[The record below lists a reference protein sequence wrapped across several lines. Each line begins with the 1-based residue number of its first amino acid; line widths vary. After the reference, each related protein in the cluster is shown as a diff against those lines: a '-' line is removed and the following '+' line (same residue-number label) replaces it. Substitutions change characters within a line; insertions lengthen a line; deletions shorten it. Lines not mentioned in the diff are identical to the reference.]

1 MNFFLENNGLDYLEL
16 ISQGEHEIIRVFDR
30 ASQEKRVLK
39 KIHKQPATPTQ
50 IKRLKNEFKI
60 CSRHSFK
67 HVLPSLKLLEQGTE
81 WGLLFENLEAIPLS
95 KKLNTRI
102 EIILDWAIQITHAL
116 GEIHDLG
123 IIHKDI
129 KPSNISLSNEGKI
142 FITDF
147 GYASEYLTEFKAI
160 DLPQNIEGTLRY
172 ISPEQTGRMNR
183 SIDYRSDYY
192 SFGITLY
199 ELLTSQTPFQ
209 SEDPMELVYQQMTA
223 KPKPPQ
229 EIISHI
235 PDSLAE
241 IILKLLAK
249 TPESRYQNAQTLL
262 SDLRSVKDSVIDTKR
277 LSPTS
282 LTNRFLDRSNRLVI
296 SQKLYGRD
304 RESKLLIRDF
314 ENAAEKGVQFT
325 WIKGR
330 SGVGKTSLVSEVYKP
345 LTRANGYFLN
355 GKFDQFKKSIPYS
368 GIRDALQ
375 NHLSKLNEEGEV
387 STLFWKTRISRAL
400 GTNAKVL
407 VDIIPQLHFWFEE
420 IPPVPELSASEAQI
434 RFENL
439 FVRLLCALI
448 DTNRPILFFLDD
460 LQWADGNSLRLIEK
474 IASDKT
480 INHLHLVLAY
490 RDNLVNLIHPI
501 QILVDKIAQTTAN
514 QTIFHLDSLQMQDI
528 VDFVSDTFI
537 LPKYQ
542 IIPIS
547 DYLYKKAEGNP
558 FYTIEILKTLH
569 EEKVIWLESD
579 TLEWKW
585 DSLKIQNFS
594 PSENVV
600 EILSSKLL
608 KMPTNDLKVLSYAAC
623 LGNKFGTSL
632 IPKITD
638 FDQQT
643 VDESLERLLHNEL
656 LTPSIDFFKTSE
668 KGEAYYRF
676 RHDRIQQAA
685 YELISL
691 EDRETI
697 HYRCGQILSAQYSE
711 NISNFENLLEIA
723 DHYNFAINRVQKPEE
738 IEFLAH
744 LNFKAAVRSREA
756 TVYPSALEYI
766 KFTRLLIHS
775 WSWNE
780 KEQFL
785 REFLLESS
793 QIEFLNGLKAEAEKS
808 LREAIDHTPDPIQK
822 SFILH
827 HLIIQYTLQARYEEA
842 IGVARSGLSELG
854 VEIPDQD
861 FETKRDL
868 LVDQL
873 FILLGNNPTK
883 MLRSLRPMTDEKS
896 QSVMRLLVV
905 LGPPCYR
912 YHQKLWAVVVSL
924 QLKTCIEAGSHPGLA
939 YTYPAWCGLKNYLG
953 RSRGFESDYL
963 SLTIETMEHFNQ
975 PMNSSM
981 GYLMIGSSL
990 RHWFDPFADASKDY
1004 MQAYQIGLSNSNLQY
1019 AVYAFTH
1026 NSYCRFFQGVPLHH
1040 LEPELQG
1047 YLELATQRSNQ
1058 WGIDLIQGILL
1069 QINEGCNERKE
1080 SAELPL
1086 LDHEIA
1092 EKQYLQ
1098 GVQSHRNNQV
1108 ECIYHILR
1116 ATIHLFRN
1124 EKAKALFSSNE
1135 AENYIETV
1143 ATQGLLPWIFHRF
1156 NRILILDMNEALSEE
1171 EFQSSQNWFKLL
1183 SQRSS
1188 SNFIWI
1194 SLFFKS
1200 LQEKRKS
1207 NFWGAI
1213 QYLDEAAE
1221 LTNRSNVLHYQA
1233 FAHQQMG
1240 DLWNKLGKEKFSK
1253 ESYHQ
1258 AKVLYELWGL
1268 KSWIPAFYQSQVNP
1282 LGQNLSKTESYPT
1295 TTLMIY
1301 SLDRL
1306 VKASRELWTETDPD
1320 QIALIFTKHAS
1331 FLMDAQRVCLML
1343 ERSQEFQMTAEW
1355 NVSDHHVS
1363 PIDSSSNLY
1372 SALLV
1377 QYATKTG
1384 QVSYWNRNN
1393 NEAYYS
1399 NDPYFKVTPVSSAV
1413 CIPIIQQSIVI
1424 GVVYAE
1430 HMSITDIFHPS
1441 KIRLVETLSSQC
1453 VIALENNHLLKSL
1466 EKQIEISLKRQE
1478 ELRVSLESA
1487 MQANKAKSSFLAVMS
1502 HEIRT
1507 PLNGVIGFS
1516 SILEQSNLTEE
1527 QREYAQLIHSSGH
1540 SLLHIVNEI
1549 LEFSKIEAGGM
1560 EIQKEKIELIS
1571 FINQISENFVE
1582 RAKSKSIDFLKEIGS
1597 GLPEYI
1603 HSDPHRLQQIL
1614 NNLIGNAIKFTKTG
1628 SVTIA
1633 ITVLEDNTHP
1643 TLRISVIDTGIGI
1656 SEEGKK
1662 RIFQPFS
1669 QEDSSITRKFGG
1681 TGLGLAITKRIGEL
1695 LGCAVDFESEKGK
1708 GSCFYIDLPLYNFLP
1723 EEIPSPQTL
1732 KNEQEKR
1739 SFEGLKVLFVED
1751 NPLNQRLNEAIMKNF
1766 EGDVSYVSS
1775 ALEAIKLCART
1786 SFDVIFMDIQMP
1798 ELNGY
1803 QTTKKIREQSNSNSK
1818 PWIIGLS
1825 ANAFKEDI
1833 LKCYEA
1839 GMNAFLAKPLQP
1851 QDLFD
1856 ALKKYSN
1863 NSIAQISSL

>member
-1 MNFFLENNGLDYLEL
+1 MDSFLKNNNLEYLEL
-16 ISQGEHEIIRVFDR
+16 ISQGEHEIIRVFDKMT
-30 ASQEKRVLK
+30 QEKRVLK
-39 KIHKQPATPTQ
+39 KIHKKPATPTQ
-50 IKRLKNEFKI
+50 VKRLKNEFKI
-60 CSRHSFK
+60 CSLHSFK

-81 WGLLFENLEAIPLS
+81 WGLLFENIEAIPLS
-95 KKLNTRI
+95 KKHNARI

-116 GEIHDLG
+116 SEIHDLG

-129 KPSNISLSNEGKI
+129 KPSNIILSNEGKI
-142 FITDF
+142 YITDF
-147 GYASEYLTEFKAI
+147 GYASEFLSEFKAL

-192 SFGITLY
+192 SFGISLY

-229 EIISHI
+229 EITSHI
-235 PDSLAE
+235 PNSLAE
-241 IILKLLAK
+241 IVLKLLAK
-249 TPESRYQNAQTLL
+249 TPENRYQNAQALL
-262 SDLRSVKDSVIDTKR
+262 SDLRSVKDALMNSKHQS
-277 LSPTS
+277 LTS

-304 RESKLLIRDF
+304 QEAQLLIRDF
-314 ENAAEKGVQFT
+314 EAAAEKGTQFT

-330 SGVGKTSLVSEVYKP
+330 SGIGKTTLVSEVYKP

-368 GIRDALQ
+368 GIRDSLQ
-375 NHLSKLNEEGEV
+375 NHLSKLNEEGEE
-387 STLFWKTRISRAL
+387 STLFWKTRISQAL

-407 VDIIPQLHFWFEE
+407 VDLIPRLHLWVEE
-420 IPPVPELSASEAQI
+420 LSPVPELSASEAQI

-439 FVRLLCALI
+439 FLCLLNALI
-448 DTNRPILFFLDD
+448 DSKRPIVLFLDD
-460 LQWADGNSLRLIEK
+460 LQWADANSLRLIEK

-490 RDNLVNLIHPI
+490 RDNLVNLIHPV
-501 QILVDKIAQTTAN
+501 QLLVDKISQITPHQTV
-514 QTIFHLDSLQMQDI
+514 FHLDALQNQDI
-528 VDFVSDTFI
+528 VDFVSDTLV

-569 EEKVIWLESD
+569 EEKVIWLECD
-579 TLEWKW
+579 TLAWKW

-594 PSENVV
+594 LSENVIEV
-600 EILSSKLL
+600 LSTKLL
-608 KMPTNDLKVLSYAAC
+608 KMPMNDLKAITYASC

-638 FDQQT
+638 LDQKT
-643 VDESLERLLHNEL
+643 VDESIERLLHSEL
-656 LTPSIDFFKTSE
+656 LTPSIDFFQTTG

-685 YELISL
+685 YELISP
-691 EDRETI
+691 EDRETV
-697 HYRCGQILSAQYSE
+697 HYRCAQILSSQYSGDF
-711 NISNFENLLEIA
+711 SNFENLLEIA
-723 DHYNFAINRVQKPEE
+723 DHYNFAINRVQNPQE
-738 IEFLAH
+738 IEFLAN

-756 TVYPSALEYI
+756 TAYPSALEYI
-766 KFTRLLIHS
+766 KLTRLLIHS
-775 WSWNE
+775 WGWNE

-793 QIEFLNGLKAEAEKS
+793 QIEFLNGLKNEAEKS

-822 SFILH
+822 SFILYQ
-827 HLIIQYTLQARYEEA
+827 LIIQYTLQARYEEA
-842 IGVARSGLSELG
+842 IEVARQGLAELG
-854 VEIPDQD
+854 VEIPDRD
-861 FETKRDL
+861 FERSRDL

-873 FILLGNNPTK
+873 FILLGNNPLEI
-883 MLRSLRPMTDEKS
+883 LRSLKPMTDERS

-924 QLKTCIEAGSHPGLA
+924 QLKTCLEAGAHPGLA

-953 RSRGFESDYL
+953 RSRGFERDYL
-963 SLTIETMEHFNQ
+963 TLIIETMEQFNQ

-990 RHWFDPFADASKDY
+990 RHWFDPLAEASKDY
-1004 MQAYQIGLSNSNLQY
+1004 MEAYQIGLSNSNLQY

-1026 NSYCRFFQGVPLHH
+1026 NSYCRFFQGIPLHH
-1040 LEPELQG
+1040 LEPELNG

-1069 QINEGCNERKE
+1069 QINEGCREGKTNVD
-1080 SAELPL
+1080 LPL
-1086 LDHEIA
+1086 LDHEIE
-1092 EKQYLQ
+1092 EKRYLE
-1098 GVQSHRNNQV
+1098 GVQSHRNIQV
-1108 ECIYHILR
+1108 ECIYHILK

-1124 EKAKALFSSNE
+1124 EKEKALVSSNE
-1135 AENYIETV
+1135 AEKRIETV

-1156 NRILILDMNEALSEE
+1156 NRILILDTNEALSEE
-1171 EFQSSQNWFKLL
+1171 ELQSSQKWFDLL

-1188 SNFIWI
+1188 LNFLWI
-1194 SLFFKS
+1194 TRFLKS
-1200 LQEKRKS
+1200 LQEKRKN
-1207 NFWGAI
+1207 NFWAAI
-1213 QYLDEAAE
+1213 QYLDEAVE
-1221 LTNRSNVLHYQA
+1221 LTNKSNVLHYQA
-1233 FAHQQMG
+1233 FAHQLMG
-1240 DLWNKLGKEKFSK
+1240 DLWNKLGKEEFAK

-1258 AKVLYELWGL
+1258 AKGLYELWGL
-1268 KSWIPAFYQSQVNP
+1268 KSWIPTFYQLQVNRRSQ
-1282 LGQNLSKTESYPT
+1282 GISKTESYPS

-1320 QIALIFTKHAS
+1320 QIALLFTKHAS

-1343 ERSQEFQMTAEW
+1343 ERSQELEMTAEW
-1355 NVSDHHVS
+1355 NLSDCS
-1363 PIDSSSNLY
+1363 LTPINSSHSY

-1384 QVSYWNRNN
+1384 QVVYWNRNDN
-1393 NEAYYS
+1393 HPHFS
-1399 NDPYFKVTPVSSAV
+1399 HDPYLKATPVASAV
-1413 CIPIIQQSIVI
+1413 CIPIVQQTVVI

-1430 HMSITDIFHPS
+1430 HMSITGIFHPS
-1441 KIRLVETLSSQC
+1441 KISLVETLSSQC
-1453 VIALENNHLLKSL
+1453 AIALENKRLLKTL
-1466 EKQIEISLKRQE
+1466 EKQIEISMKRQE
-1478 ELRVSLESA
+1478 ELQFSLESA
-1487 MQANKAKSSFLAVMS
+1487 MQANKAKSSFLAMMS

-1516 SILEQSNLTEE
+1516 SILEQSKLTEE

-1540 SLLHIVNEI
+1540 SLLHIVNDI

-1560 EIQKEKIELIS
+1560 EIQKEKIELVS
-1571 FINQISENFVE
+1571 FIDQIIENFVE
-1582 RAKSKSIDFLKEIGS
+1582 RAKSKSINLLKRVEE
-1597 GLPEYI
+1597 GLPESI
-1603 HSDPHRLQQIL
+1603 HSDPYRLQQIL
-1614 NNLIGNAIKFTKTG
+1614 NNLIGNAIKFTNTG
-1628 SVTIA
+1628 SVTISL
-1633 ITVLEDNTHP
+1633 TVFENHSQP

-1695 LGCAVDFESEKGK
+1695 LGGVVDFKSEKGK
-1708 GSCFYIDLPLYNFLP
+1708 GSCFFIDLPLYNFLT
-1723 EEIPSPQTL
+1723 EEIPSTTTFEPEEAT
-1732 KNEQEKR
+1732 R
-1739 SFEGLKVLFVED
+1739 SLQGLKVLFVED
-1751 NPLNQRLNEAIMKNF
+1751 NPLNQRLNQSIMKSF

-1775 ALEAIKLCART
+1775 GMEAIKLSART
-1786 SFDVIFMDIQMP
+1786 PFDVIFMDIQMP

-1803 QTTKKIREQSNSNSK
+1803 QTTKKLREKSNSNIL

-1833 LKCYEA
+1833 EKSYEA
-1839 GMNAFLAKPLQP
+1839 GMNAFLSKPIQS
-1851 QDLFD
+1851 QDLFE
-1856 ALKKYSN
+1856 ALKNYKRS
-1863 NSIAQISSL
+1863 